1 MIWSFTLSLAA
12 IYKQHKRF
20 WQIVGWGYNCK
31 AHYWEAWNLE
41 KQYGSWEIVS
51 CHRSCVQQQQ
61 QQQQSGVMSVSEGLC
76 TWVQLQVNHHFRLKI
91 CNKNLLYC
99 GMCQVQAILPM
110 DKPGRVSL
118 VGWAKQ
124 AEWLVPGMFRN
135 IMVFRICTSGFIQ
148 WACVDYTM
156 GICGF
161 CRRVC
166 GFWTMVRYG
175 RWPKKMCPLC
185 LVRGLNRGRKS
196 DMKTIMLKTKSN
208 PQKTEVSKTCWRNN
222 LRTNFHNKFSSLKT
236 GLSNEVHILLMST
249 RTTKVKWKC
258 QCTTQCQK
266 KYYFTTDY
274 VSQK

>member
-1 MIWSFTLSLAA
+1 
-12 IYKQHKRF
+12 
-20 WQIVGWGYNCK
+20 V
-31 AHYWEAWNLE
+31 
-41 KQYGSWEIVS
+41 
-51 CHRSCVQQQQ
+51 QQ

-124 AEWLVPGMFRN
+124 AEWLVPGMFHN

-161 CRRVC
+161 CTRVC

-185 LVRGLNRGRKS
+185 HVRGLNRGRKS

-208 PQKTEVSKTCWRNN
+208 PQKTEVSKMCWRNN

-258 QCTTQCQK
+258 QCTNHPLPEKILFHNRLCLPENYCKNVSRLSQIQHPICSKVILARLIILLNFKLAQC
-266 KYYFTTDY
+266 
-274 VSQK
+274 